1 MNLVKGLIY
10 PKPIMERRLRSESN
24 NRNLKKTKWRILSN
38 NMVMFEGFEK

>member
-24 NRNLKKTKWRILSN
+24 NRNLKKTKWKILPN
-38 NMVMFEGFEK
+38 NLVMFEGFEK